1 MTYFGFL
8 ALFLGIPIAV
18 LSVITI
24 IDYKRGRWNPAALEA
39 YAPWRVM
46 LGLAVVAFLYTTP
59 WDNYLVATNV
69 WWYDIELVSGIV
81 FGWVPIEEYTFF
93 LVQPI
98 MTGLFLLLLMRYMPL
113 NPQKANQPKI
123 RLYATGAVFVF
134 WLLISGVLLM
144 TFVSEA
150 FKPMTYLGLE
160 LSWALIPVLIQLA
173 FGADILWRHRWK
185 VLTAITV
192 TTLYLSYADAL
203 AIGSGTWTIDPQ
215 QSLQI
220 YLGGVLP
227 VEEFVFF
234 LLTNTLVVFGMTLVL
249 AEESQP
255 RAEALERYA
264 LLRPL
269 LRWIRQGRKQKRL
282 STEHA

>member
-1 MTYFGFL
+1 VTYFGFL

-18 LSVITI
+18 LSLITI
-24 IDYKRGRWNPAALEA
+24 VDYRRGRWNPAALEA
-39 YAPWRVM
+39 FAPWRVM
-46 LGLAVVAFLYTTP
+46 LGLAVVAFVYTTP

-93 LVQPI
+93 LVQPV
-98 MTGLFLLLLMRYMPL
+98 MTSLFLLLLMRYMPL
-113 NPQKANQPKI
+113 NPQKANQPKM
-123 RLYATGAVFVF
+123 RAYATGGVFVF
-134 WLLISGVLLM
+134 WLVITGVLLM
-144 TFVSEA
+144 TFVSDA
-150 FKPMTYLGLE
+150 FKPFTYLGLE
-160 LSWALIPVLIQLA
+160 LSWALIPVLVQLA

-203 AIGSGTWTIDPQ
+203 AIGSGTWTIDPA
-215 QSLQI
+215 QSLQFYI
-220 YLGGVLP
+220 GGVLP
-227 VEEFVFF
+227 VEEFIFF

-255 RAEALERYA
+255 RAEALEKYA
-264 LLRPL
+264 LLRPA
-269 LRWIRQGRKQKRL
+269 LRWIRQGRKQI
-282 STEHA
+282 STEHI

>member
-1 MTYFGFL
+1 MSRAFMRREPL
-8 ALFLGIPIAV
+8 PDDV
-18 LSVITI
+18 
-24 IDYKRGRWNPAALEA
+24 
-39 YAPWRVM
+39 
-46 LGLAVVAFLYTTP
+46 LGLIAKRPHVPASFERVVLPMDKPPGWTSFDVIRWLRRRVRVRKIGHAGTLDP
-59 WDNYLVATNV
+59 MAT
-69 WWYDIELVSGIV
+69 G
-81 FGWVPIEEYTFF
+81 
-93 LVQPI
+93 
-98 MTGLFLLLLMRYMPL
+98 LLLLALPVLVALTAPRSLGRIAGCFRERPW
-113 NPQKANQPKI
+113 
-123 RLYATGAVFVF
+123 V
-134 WLLISGVLLM
+134 SG
-144 TFVSEA
+144 F
-150 FKPMTYLGLE
+150 LGLIV
-160 LSWALIPVLIQLA
+160 LALIPVLIQLA

-215 QSLQI
+215 QSLQM

-227 VEEFVFF
+227 VEEFIFF

-269 LRWIRQGRKQKRL
+269 LRWIRRGRKQHQM